1 MAVFSLICQ
10 LSAGRGLSPVCSR
23 PFGKMASAQV
33 LSFAVF
39 LFLTVHGNAV
49 GKSGMIL
56 YCKIMMLMI
65 VNIV

>member
-10 LSAGRGLSPVCSR
+10 LSADRGLSPVCSR

-49 GKSGMIL
+49 GKSEMIL
-56 YCKIMMLMI
+56 YWKIIVMI